1 MRSLTSWR
9 LVPARG
15 AVAGSLASGLL
26 GQLML
31 LVSGIL
37 VARTLGPTDRGYLA
51 LLVLLPAVLQH
62 IGTLGLPLATTYFIA
77 RDEAD
82 ETAVRRNIALPAVA
96 QAIVLV
102 LLQAGLLVLLLEGD
116 PDRVKKAAI
125 VSLALLPG
133 ALADMYGKALLQGQ
147 GRYGAFN
154 TLRNA
159 TIFFYLAGIDVL
171 LAFGVADLV
180 GFAIAWVVANALS
193 GAVTMAVALHGR
205 PRAARD
211 DDRVSR
217 KRMFRFGIAGL
228 LGSLSPVATFRLDQA
243 VVGLFLSPEAL
254 GLYVAGLAFTNLPTV
269 ISRGV
274 AMIALPEVARAT
286 PERRRADTRRFVWLA
301 TGLSAAV
308 VAVLILIAGEL
319 VPFLFGEDFAD
330 AVGITRILLVG
341 AVFAG
346 ARRVLT
352 DSVSG
357 SGRPGLGS
365 LAELSSWIILV
376 PLLLLLTPLWGTEG
390 VATALTV
397 TSAISL
403 LVLIALVRYSDD
415 SEVRQEGS
423 SAPLTESLGL
433 E

>member
-1 MRSLTSWR
+1 MRSLTAWR
-9 LVPARG
+9 VLPARG

-51 LLVLLPAVLQH
+51 LLVLLPAVLMH
-62 IGTLGLPLATTYFIA
+62 VGTLGLPLATTYFIA
-77 RDEAD
+77 KDETDEA
-82 ETAVRRNIALPAVA
+82 AVRRNIALPAVA

-102 LLQAGLLVLLLEGD
+102 LLQGALLVLLLEGD
-116 PDRVKKAAI
+116 PDRVKTAAV

-133 ALADMYGKALLQGQ
+133 AVADLYGKALLQGQ
-147 GRYGAFN
+147 GRYRAFN
-154 TLRNA
+154 ILRNA
-159 TIFFYLAGIDVL
+159 TIVFYLAGIGVL
-171 LAFGVADLV
+171 LAVGATDLV
-180 GFAIAWVVANALS
+180 GFAIAWVVANLVS
-193 GAVTMAVALHGR
+193 GAVTLGLALSGR
-205 PRAARD
+205 PEEARAGR
-211 DDRVSR
+211 RVSR
-217 KRMFRFGIAGL
+217 QRMFKFGIAGL

-243 VVGLFLSPEAL
+243 VVGLLLSPEAL

-286 PERRRADTRRFVWLA
+286 PERRRSATRRFVWLA

-308 VAVLILIAGEL
+308 VAVLIVVAGVL
-319 VPFLFGEDFAD
+319 VPFLFGEDFEE
-330 AVGITRILLVG
+330 AVTLTRILLIG
-341 AVFAG
+341 SVFVG

-365 LAELSSWIILV
+365 WSELSSWVVLV
-376 PLLLLLTPLWGTEG
+376 PLLVVFTPLWGAEG
-390 VATALTV
+390 VAAALTV

-403 LVLIALVRYSDD
+403 VVLVVLVRRSDD
-415 SEVRQEGS
+415 SDIKQEA
-423 SAPLTESLGL
+423 SARALAESLGA

>member
-1 MRSLTSWR
+1 MRSLTAWR
-9 LVPARG
+9 VLPARG

-51 LLVLLPAVLQH
+51 LLVLLPAVLMH
-62 IGTLGLPLATTYFIA
+62 VGTLGLPLATTYFIA
-77 RDEAD
+77 KDETDEA
-82 ETAVRRNIALPAVA
+82 AVRRNIALPAVA

-102 LLQAGLLVLLLEGD
+102 LLQGALLVLLLEGD
-116 PDRVKKAAI
+116 PDRVKTAAV

-133 ALADMYGKALLQGQ
+133 AVADLYGKALLQGQ
-147 GRYGAFN
+147 GRYRAFN
-154 TLRNA
+154 ILRNA
-159 TIFFYLAGIDVL
+159 TIVFYLAGIGVL
-171 LAFGVADLV
+171 LAVGATDLV
-180 GFAIAWVVANALS
+180 GFAIAWVVANLVS
-193 GAVTMAVALHGR
+193 GAVTLGLALSGR
-205 PRAARD
+205 PEEARAGR
-211 DDRVSR
+211 RVSR
-217 KRMFRFGIAGL
+217 RRMFKFGIAGL

-243 VVGLFLSPEAL
+243 VVGLLLSPEAL

-286 PERRRADTRRFVWLA
+286 PERRRSATRRFVWLA

-308 VAVLILIAGEL
+308 VAVLIVVAGVL
-319 VPFLFGEDFAD
+319 VPFLFGEDFEE
-330 AVGITRILLVG
+330 AVTLTRILLIG
-341 AVFAG
+341 SVFVG

-365 LAELSSWIILV
+365 WAELSSWVVLV
-376 PLLLLLTPLWGTEG
+376 PLLVVFTPLWGAEG
-390 VATALTV
+390 VAAALTV

-403 LVLIALVRYSDD
+403 AVLVVLVRRSDD
-415 SEVRQEGS
+415 SDIKQEA
-423 SAPLTESLGL
+423 SARALAESLGA

>member
-1 MRSLTSWR
+1 MHSLTSWR

-82 ETAVRRNIALPAVA
+82 EAAVRRNIARRGRAGDRPRP
-96 QAIVLV
+96 
-102 LLQAGLLVLLLEGD
+102 LQAGLLVLLLEGD

-159 TIFFYLAGIDVL
+159 TIFFYLAGIAVL
-171 LAFGVADLV
+171 LAFGVADIV

-205 PRAARD
+205 PRTAGTT
-211 DDRVSR
+211 SR
-217 KRMFRFGIAGL
+217 
-228 LGSLSPVATFRLDQA
+228 
-243 VVGLFLSPEAL
+243 
-254 GLYVAGLAFTNLPTV
+254 LPQ
-269 ISRGV
+269 
-274 AMIALPEVARAT
+274 
-286 PERRRADTRRFVWLA
+286 
-301 TGLSAAV
+301 
-308 VAVLILIAGEL
+308 
-319 VPFLFGEDFAD
+319 AD
-330 AVGITRILLVG
+330 AQVRDPRAPRI
-341 AVFAG
+341 AFARCDVP
-346 ARRVLT
+346 ARP
-352 DSVSG
+352 G
-357 SGRPGLGS
+357 SGRAVSVPGVS
-365 LAELSSWIILV
+365 ACTW
-376 PLLLLLTPLWGTEG
+376 P
-390 VATALTV
+390 ALRSR
-397 TSAISL
+397 TS
-403 LVLIALVRYSDD
+403 R
-415 SEVRQEGS
+415 
-423 SAPLTESLGL
+423 P
-433 E
+433 

>member
-1 MRSLTSWR
+1 MRSLTAWR
-9 LVPARG
+9 VLPARG

-51 LLVLLPAVLQH
+51 LLVLLPAVLMH
-62 IGTLGLPLATTYFIA
+62 VGTLGLPLATTYFIA
-77 RDEAD
+77 KDETDEA
-82 ETAVRRNIALPAVA
+82 AVRRNIALPAVA

-102 LLQAGLLVLLLEGD
+102 LLQGALLVLLLEGD
-116 PDRVKKAAI
+116 PDRVKTAAV

-133 ALADMYGKALLQGQ
+133 AVADLYGKALLQGQ
-147 GRYGAFN
+147 GRYRAFN
-154 TLRNA
+154 ILRNA
-159 TIFFYLAGIDVL
+159 TIVFYLAGIGVL
-171 LAFGVADLV
+171 LAVGATDLV
-180 GFAIAWVVANALS
+180 GFAIAWVVANLVS
-193 GAVTMAVALHGR
+193 GAVTLGLALSGR
-205 PRAARD
+205 PEEARAGR
-211 DDRVSR
+211 RVSR
-217 KRMFRFGIAGL
+217 RRMFKFGIAGL

-243 VVGLFLSPEAL
+243 VVGLLLSPEAL

-286 PERRRADTRRFVWLA
+286 PERRRSATRRFVWLA

-308 VAVLILIAGEL
+308 VAVLIVVAGVL
-319 VPFLFGEDFAD
+319 VPFLFGEDFEE
-330 AVGITRILLVG
+330 AVTLTRILLIG
-341 AVFAG
+341 SVFVG

-365 LAELSSWIILV
+365 WAELSSWVVLV
-376 PLLLLLTPLWGTEG
+376 PLLVVFTPLWGAEG
-390 VATALTV
+390 VAAALTV

-403 LVLIALVRYSDD
+403 VVLVVLVRRSDD
-415 SEVRQEGS
+415 SDIKQEA
-423 SAPLTESLGL
+423 SARALAESLGA